1 MRAGWW
7 SCPHPNM
14 SKSSWIHLHLRV
26 KKSTLLLMATRDPA
40 NWTSWYGKNIPLSTG
55 SYVTSQEVGRISEP
69 STVVNHHEAWQT
81 DHPSNLIFWKHHGF
95 WHHAFGT
102 LRTSK
107 QQYPRRFFN
116 ISPKKGTIYQRSI
129 ISTIK
134 FHQFAGD
141 TVERILH
148 DLGSTKKPV
157 KEMG

>member
-107 QQYPRRFFN
+107 QQYPRRFLTY
-116 ISPKKGTIYQRSI
+116 PLKKGPF
-129 ISTIK
+129 IK
-134 FHQFAGD
+134 GVSFQPSNFINLQ
-141 TVERILH
+141 EILLKESCTTW
-148 DLGSTKKPV
+148 DLQKNL
-157 KEMG
+157 